1 MTILVLSQNRWNG
14 PRGRQVQGYTQLNFA
29 PRGHRV
35 LRDPDRG
42 VVEAAGGRSKETTR
56 LLHPFRF
63 TIRRRGPY
71 VAQATVETG
80 FHGPF
85 TGKAPLTLIRAD
97 LVRSKEI
104 CQTDP
109 ITC

>member
-56 LLHPFRF
+56 FDIHSVSQF
-63 TIRRRGPY
+63 
-71 VAQATVETG
+71 VAE
-80 FHGPF
+80 
-85 TGKAPLTLIRAD
+85 
-97 LVRSKEI
+97 VRTWHR
-104 CQTDP
+104 QQ
-109 ITC
+109 